1 MTDQTIA
8 ELAPVIGTRAA
19 CAAVGRSRATYY
31 RNHRQSPS
39 PPRVTRK
46 RVAQP
51 RALSQAERAEV
62 LGVLH
67 QERFVDQAP
76 ASVYAN
82 LLDEGRY
89 LCSVP
94 TMYRLLR
101 TEHEVRERRRQA
113 THPATVKPELVA
125 TGPNQVW
132 SWDITKLLGPQK
144 WMYFHLY
151 VIIDIFSRYVVGWLL
166 APRET
171 AELAERLLAE
181 TIRKQ
186 NVAVDQLT
194 IHADRGTSMAS
205 KPVAL
210 LLADL
215 GVTKSHSRPHCS
227 NDNPYS
233 EAHFK
238 TLKYRPEFPG
248 RFGSIQDGRAFCQ
261 RFFHWYN
268 HQHRHSGLGFHTPA
282 AVHFSHAEGIQV
294 ERAHVLQAAY
304 AAHPERFVRQ
314 APVPPPLPEPAW
326 INKPVEVSPTQ

>member
-1 MTDQTIA
+1 VTDQTIA
-8 ELAPVIGTRAA
+8 ELTPVIGTRAA
-19 CAAVGRSRATYY
+19 CAAVGCSRATYY
-31 RNHRQSPS
+31 RYHRQSPS
-39 PPRVTRK
+39 SPRPSRK
-46 RVAQP
+46 RVPQP

-101 TEHEVRERRRQA
+101 TEDEVRERRRQA

-144 WMYFHLY
+144 WTYFHLY
-151 VIIDIFSRYVVGWLL
+151 VIIDIYSRYVVGWLL

-186 NVAVDQLT
+186 NVVVDQLT

-215 GVTKSHSRPHCS
+215 GVAKSHSRPHCS

-248 RFGSIQDGRAFCQ
+248 RFGSIEDGRVFCQ
-261 RFFHWYN
+261 RFFPWYN

-294 ERAHVLQAAY
+294 ERARVLQAAY
-304 AAHPERFVRQ
+304 AVHPERFVRQ
-314 APVPPPLPEPAW
+314 SPVPPPLPQPVW
-326 INKPVEVSPTQ
+326 INKPVEVSPAQ